1 VFIILK
7 QSIDTVQVEKDVSV
21 DNEED
26 VIGVETD
33 EVCEPQECEPEVS
46 HIWR

>member
-7 QSIDTVQVEKDVSV
+7 QSIVTIKAETDVGI

-26 VIGVETD
+26 VIDLESD
-33 EVCEPQECEPEVS
+33 EVCELPECKPEVS
-46 HIWR
+46 HILR